1 MPSEDTTAS
10 DDRTED
16 VTDDLKDKDEI
27 EEREKQNEEYR
38 EMMDKNFEL
47 LEELEHREV
56 IIRSNRY
63 EDEDREYYVEQ
74 VEKAYL
80 DGGSGYIP
88 SVRLVN
94 ESVRPSLQPVLKMP
108 RNPIP
113 VEEDG
118 DLRTLKLIY
127 TSEPSVEHSFHY
139 MNKYD
144 RPDLEIF
151 ISYQK

>member
-10 DDRTED
+10 DDQREEI
-16 VTDDLKDKDEI
+16 KGKDEI
-27 EEREKQNEEYR
+27 EEQEKQDREYQ

-63 EDEDREYYVEQ
+63 EDEDREYYVEE
-74 VEKAYL
+74 VEKAYI

-88 SVRLVN
+88 SVRLKN
-94 ESVRPSLQPVLKMP
+94 EGVRPSLQPVLKMP
-108 RNPIP
+108 RNSIP

-144 RPDLEIF
+144 RPDLKIF
-151 ISYQK
+151 ISYEA

>member
-1 MPSEDTTAS
+1 MPSEDTTAP
-10 DDRTED
+10 DDQTND
-16 VTDDLKDKDEI
+16 VDESP
-27 EEREKQNEEYR
+27 EQDEEYR

-47 LEELEHREV
+47 LKELEHREV

-63 EDEDREYYVEQ
+63 EEEDREYYVEK
-74 VEKAYL
+74 VEKAFL

-108 RNPIP
+108 RNSIP
-113 VEEDG
+113 VEEQG
-118 DLRTLKLIY
+118 KVRTLELIY

-144 RPDLEIF
+144 RPDLKIF
-151 ISYQK
+151 ISYEK

>member
-1 MPSEDTTAS
+1 MASDGQTAS
-10 DDRTED
+10 DDRAEEETQSPDEEQ
-16 VTDDLKDKDEI
+16 DD
-27 EEREKQNEEYR
+27 YR
-38 EMMDKNFEL
+38 EIMDKNYEL
-47 LEELEHREV
+47 LKELEHRNV

-63 EDEDREYYVEQ
+63 EEEDREYYVEE

-108 RNPIP
+108 RKAIP
-113 VEEDG
+113 VEEDENY
-118 DLRTLKLIY
+118 RTLRLIY

-139 MNKYD
+139 MNKYE
-144 RPDLEIF
+144 RPDLKIF
-151 ISYQK
+151 ISYEK

>member
-1 MPSEDTTAS
+1 MPSEDTTAP
-10 DDRTED
+10 DDS
-16 VTDDLKDKDEI
+16 TDDVDDSP
-27 EEREKQNEEYR
+27 EEQQDYR

-47 LEELEHREV
+47 LKELEHREI

-63 EDEDREYYVEQ
+63 QEEDREYYVEK
-74 VEKAYL
+74 VEKAFL

-94 ESVRPSLQPVLKMP
+94 EGVRPSLQPVLKMP

-118 DLRTLKLIY
+118 DLRTLRLIY

-144 RPDLEIF
+144 RPDLKIF
-151 ISYQK
+151 ISYEK